1 METTMSSN
9 RMFIL
14 PAQKLLKEE
23 ICFSSLR
30 EDQAQLW
37 HFRYGHLSFNGFKT
51 LQQKRMMN
59 GLPQFQAPS
68 KV

>member
-1 METTMSSN
+1 MEIAMSSN

-23 ICFSSLR
+23 IRLSSLT
-30 EDQAQLW
+30 EDQARLW
-37 HFRYGHLSFNGFKT
+37 HLRYRHLSFNGLKT
-51 LQQKRMMN
+51 LQQKRLVN
-59 GLPQFQAPS
+59 GRPQFQAPL